1 MLPAAFTSVARA
13 RIDLGCLLLLI
24 FSHFPLPSPP
34 SPSLGSQQPSSTRLL
49 FCSFHFIFDF
59 LCARPSAPLTL
70 IDGKKSGKMKCGAR
84 KGGKATVINS

>member
-34 SPSLGSQQPSSTRLL
+34 SPSLGSQQPSSTD
-49 FCSFHFIFDF
+49 FCSAHFISF
-59 LCARPSAPLTL
+59 LIFCVRGRSAPLTL
-70 IDGKKSGKMKCGAR
+70 IDGKKSGNVGQ
-84 KGGKATVINS
+84 GKEERQQ